1 MSFKVSDNKTTRS
14 YGKVVRNF
22 LNIKFDREPIYD
34 DHDKYI
40 GAEMKIYDDNV
51 NTNFHGK
58 KYQNKILHVNACH

>member
-34 DHDKYI
+34 HDKYI
-40 GAEMKIYDDNV
+40 GAKMKIYDDNV